1 MNTIEFAL
9 SSMRYTYMTNIKR
22 HVDDS
27 NIGNSDAIFNE
38 YIINNEDPEDSSY
51 EWMYLEDLNA
61 DNNNLPHLL

>member
-1 MNTIEFAL
+1 
-9 SSMRYTYMTNIKR
+9 MTNIKR